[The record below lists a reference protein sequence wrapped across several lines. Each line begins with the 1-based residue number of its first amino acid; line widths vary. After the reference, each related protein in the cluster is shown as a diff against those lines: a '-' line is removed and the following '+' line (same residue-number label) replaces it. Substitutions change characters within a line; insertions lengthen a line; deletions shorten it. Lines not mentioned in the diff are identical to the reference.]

1 MKTRLIIV
9 FVVFQFFACES
20 PGIPKE
26 VLILTEERMAL
37 YYVQQDSICREKA
50 YLKAEAAV
58 DSFFLSIQQQYL
70 HDSIEVPLK
79 PIKPTVDTSIQLND
93 SLPVK
98 PLWDSL
104 KIK

>member
-1 MKTRLIIV
+1 MKTRLIILYFV
-9 FVVFQFFACES
+9 FHLMACERT
-20 PGIPKE
+20 GIPKE
-26 VLILTEERMAL
+26 VLTLTEERMAL
-37 YYVQQDSICREKA
+37 YYVQQDSICRQKA

-79 PIKPTVDTSIQLND
+79 PVKPAVDTSIELND

-104 KIK
+104 NIR